1 MRTLQTVF
9 LNTCNLRLCES
20 RSAGVSHTGGLCG
33 FPLSS
38 ARLGGT
44 FRTEEGSTVGDSPF
58 PLCDSGHLAAHPGG
72 CPVPPPL
79 TLASVWVI
87 PARLPGTCLGI
98 RISENCS
105 IVFVGLQASTV
116 GEVCCPPSVSGE
128 HGAGHGQGSQGSQ
141 VAGPAPASPTA
152 AWGHLTSQICRPDGI
167 RWHLAGVFIFMS
179 D

>member
-9 LNTCNLRLCES
+9 LSTCHLRLCES
-20 RSAGVSHTGGLCG
+20 RSAGVSHMGGLCV

-38 ARLGGT
+38 ASLSGP
-44 FRTEEGSTVGDSPF
+44 FRTEEGSMVGNSPF

-72 CPVPPPL
+72 CPIPPTL
-79 TLASVWVI
+79 TLASVWDI

-116 GEVCCPPSVSGE
+116 GEACCPPKCLW
-128 HGAGHGQGSQGSQ
+128 GARSWAWPGVARVPGRRPSPSLAHSSLGS
-141 VAGPAPASPTA
+141 
-152 AWGHLTSQICRPDGI
+152 
-167 RWHLAGVFIFMS
+167 S
-179 D
+179 DFSDLPS